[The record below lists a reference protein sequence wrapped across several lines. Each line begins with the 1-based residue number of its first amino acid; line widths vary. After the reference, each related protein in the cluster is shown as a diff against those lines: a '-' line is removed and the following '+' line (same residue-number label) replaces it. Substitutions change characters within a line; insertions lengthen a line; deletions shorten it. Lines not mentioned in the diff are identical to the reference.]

1 MTHRLSCS
9 KARGIF
15 PDQGSNPCRLYWQAV
30 LNHCATREALIV
42 VLICISLIISDVEH
56 HFMCLLAIC
65 MSSLKKCLYRSSAYF
80 FFSAYFLIGLFWF
93 WFWFFF
99 GCTWW
104 HEELPQPGIEPM
116 HSAVEAQSHNHWTRE
131 ACLSF

>member
-56 HFMCLLAIC
+56 HFMCLLAIR
-65 MSSLKKCLYRSSAYF
+65 MSSLEKCPFRSSAHF
-80 FFSAYFLIGLFWF
+80 FVVLFVFFDIELHELFAYFGD
-93 WFWFFF
+93 
-99 GCTWW
+99 
-104 HEELPQPGIEPM
+104 
-116 HSAVEAQSHNHWTRE
+116 
-131 ACLSF
+131 